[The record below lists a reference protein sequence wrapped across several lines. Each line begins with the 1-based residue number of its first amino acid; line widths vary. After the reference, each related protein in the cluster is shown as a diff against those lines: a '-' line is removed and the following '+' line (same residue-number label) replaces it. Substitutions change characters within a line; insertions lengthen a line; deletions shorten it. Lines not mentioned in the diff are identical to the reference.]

1 MFLFIFYSYQQTSF
15 PQLLSL
21 LTPISIQRFIPAS
34 VIGDVKILK
43 NINSLAYIPLTVSK
57 K

>member
-1 MFLFIFYSYQQTSF
+1 MFLFISYSFQQTSF

-21 LTPISIQRFIPAS
+21 LTPISIQRFIAVL

-43 NINSLAYIPLTVSK
+43 NINSSAHTPLTVSK
-57 K
+57 